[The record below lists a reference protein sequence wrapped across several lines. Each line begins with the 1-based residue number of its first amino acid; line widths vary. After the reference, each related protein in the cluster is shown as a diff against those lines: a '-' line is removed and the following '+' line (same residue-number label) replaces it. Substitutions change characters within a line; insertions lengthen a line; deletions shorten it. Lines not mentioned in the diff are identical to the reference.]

1 MVIVRLSINHFPNNT
16 QQHLEIELLHT
27 MISIFSFLQLAHTA
41 FPYTLQ
47 ATPIAFAEEPNSMS
61 VLQGTT
67 VSLSC
72 NTTILQNSN
81 YRLPELIWRY
91 NGQLLNGS
99 HPSHFQ
105 IRTHPSNSRSELT
118 IMGVS
123 QEDSGYYECV
133 AFDGYHLLEGGEAS
147 YFYIIASQRAQL
159 KIIGKFVNDVNY
171 TIYLRW
177 Q

>member
-1 MVIVRLSINHFPNNT
+1 
-16 QQHLEIELLHT
+16 
-27 MISIFSFLQLAHTA
+27 
-41 FPYTLQ
+41 
-47 ATPIAFAEEPNSMS
+47 MS

-99 HPSHFQ
+99 HPSHFH
-105 IRTHPSNSRSELT
+105 IRTHPSNSRSELI
-118 IMGVS
+118 IMEVS

-147 YFYIIASQRAQL
+147 YTYIIASQRAQL
-159 KIIGKFVNDVNY
+159 KIIGKFVSILY
-171 TIYLRW
+171 TLGGSNQGNVLLPPISPGPQSLRGSPTVTMW
-177 Q
+177 VVV